1 MPHLSITGGTPECQT
16 SLIRKILNF
25 WTATPLI
32 EPAVLELAGTLEPE
46 TPAISEE
53 TFIRKL
59 YEMLDVLE
67 HRYDELAKRE
77 LRNTREYL
85 EQGYKDMPFR
95 PVVLFGFERMSVS
108 QFRNDAET
116 LICKLAQKGRAA
128 GIDLILCSTN
138 AEILKGIM
146 DCNFPAKLIFHSNDE
161 KDFSWKAPL

>member
-1 MPHLSITGGTPECQT
+1 M
-16 SLIRKILNF
+16 
-25 WTATPLI
+25 I
-32 EPAVLELAGTLEPE
+32 EPAVLDLAGTLKPGR
-46 TPAISEE
+46 PAISEE

-67 HRYDELAKRE
+67 QRYDELAKRK

-95 PVVLFGFERMSVS
+95 PIILFGFERMSDS
-108 QFRNDAET
+108 QFRKDAET

-138 AEILKGIM
+138 AEILKGII
-146 DCNFPAKLIFHSNDE
+146 DCNFPAKLIFRSDDE
-161 KDFSWKAPL
+161 EDFSWESLL